1 MSNALLTIAA
11 ALALAGCTT
20 PHLGQASPSGGI
32 VNSYGWQPNKAL
44 AVAQA
49 HCEKHGKDAI
59 VTSQNDLQDNMTFQC
74 VAR

>member
-1 MSNALLTIAA
+1 MKRVIFA
-11 ALALAGCTT
+11 ALVIGGCTT
-20 PHLGQASPSGGI
+20 PHIGQASSSGGI
-32 VNSYGWQPNKAL
+32 VKSYGWQPNKAL

-49 HCEKHGKDAI
+49 HCERFGRNAV